1 MPPGPAEDLQSHA
14 GRPKRGRLQKF
25 AFCQIIRASAGTN
38 PPHAS
43 GSAPIPP
50 AQVTAYKTR
59 ENRGRKPGASIEFP
73 ISAAKIGNTT
83 DAPGFLR
90 FFSVFCGFFGL
101 NAAWTRRGPRKSS
114 RTPAARSVPHSR
126 LLPNNPA
133 SAGTNPPA
141 CKRKRTYTPTQV
153 KAYKTRENRGRPS
166 SFLFQPLRNQ
176 LDLEQLRPPLA
187 GHKQP
192 IALRVV
198 RDSVQHVDPDPLRQ
212 RQYPAQINPRHH
224 LARH

>member
-1 MPPGPAEDLQSHA
+1 MQAEAHPYPPPKSRPTKPA
-14 GRPKRGRLQKF
+14 
-25 AFCQIIRASAGTN
+25 
-38 PPHAS
+38 
-43 GSAPIPP
+43 
-50 AQVTAYKTR
+50 KTGGVHRVSYFNR
-59 ENRGRKPGASIEFP
+59 ENRKHYGRPR
-73 ISAAKIGNTT
+73 
-83 DAPGFLR
+83 L
-90 FFSVFCGFFGL
+90 FGP